1 MKMGRFIVDTHVHSQ
16 RIAAGASLRQKSGS
30 AGGGDASK
38 NYKYTDLAEAL
49 RVLEPYDN
57 SERLLYDM
65 KAYDVD
71 MCIIRPSMSLGMNNE
86 LNVQLVDQHPDKFAA
101 LCNPRGTFAKVM
113 RGEMEWT
120 IDAACRELDDL
131 LRTKKFVG
139 IGEGMPIDPMV
150 LEGKKPQPSREERI
164 AQMSVAM
171 DVAREHK
178 VPIYFHT
185 GHTMGYVLRMPETLQ
200 PLWAHELADNYPD
213 VPLIFDHGG
222 IQGGWWEHFT
232 DQCLHV
238 AGAHDNVYLECG
250 YWWTELYDKALND
263 PNVGPEKLLWGT
275 DWGASIPIYGQR
287 GRHPATYPVQLR
299 KQGVVTHQVD
309 CWGWSLK
316 QVARLDIPQD
326 DLNLILGG
334 NAVRLFK
341 LKFPL
346 TRMFK
351 PVEAVKSRPGVGCC

>member
-1 MKMGRFIVDTHVHSQ
+1 MKMARFVVDTHVHSQ
-16 RIAAGASLRQKSGS
+16 RTAAGAALKKKAESS
-30 AGGGDASK
+30 AGETPSK
-38 NYKYTDLAEAL
+38 YKYQDLAETL
-49 RVLEPYDN
+49 REVEPYDN

-65 KAYDVD
+65 SCYGVD
-71 MCIIRPSMSLGMNNE
+71 MCITRPSMSLGMNNE
-86 LNVQLVDQHPDKFAA
+86 LNAKLVEKYPDKFAA
-101 LCNPRGTFAKVM
+101 LCNPRGTFRKAIK
-113 RGEMEWT
+113 GEIEWT
-120 IDAACRELDDL
+120 IDAALREIDDL
-131 LRTKKFVG
+131 LSTGKYVG

-150 LEGKKPQPSREERI
+150 LTGKKPQPSREERVG
-164 AQMSVAM
+164 QMTMAM
-171 DVAREHK
+171 DVARQHK

-222 IQGGWWEHFT
+222 IQGWWWEHFT

-238 AGAHDNVYLECG
+238 AASHDNVYLECG
-250 YWWTELYDKALND
+250 YWWTELYYKALND

-275 DWGASIPIYGQR
+275 DWGASIPIYAQP
-287 GRHPATYPVQLR
+287 GRYPASYPVQLR

-316 QVARLDIPQD
+316 QVARLDISQD
-326 DLNLILGG
+326 DLNLIMGG
-334 NAVRLFK
+334 NAIRLFK

-351 PVEAVKSRPGVGCC
+351 AVG

>member
-1 MKMGRFIVDTHVHSQ
+1 MKLGRFIVDTHVHSQ
-16 RIAAGASLRQKSGS
+16 RIAAGATLRKKAGLPGS
-30 AGGGDASK
+30 GDASK
-38 NYKYTDLAEAL
+38 GYKYTDLAEAL
-49 RVLEPYDN
+49 RQLEPYDN

-65 KAYDVD
+65 QTYDVD
-71 MCIIRPSMSLGMNNE
+71 MCIVRPSMSLGMNNE
-86 LNVQLVDQHPDKFAA
+86 LNVQLVERHPDKFAA
-101 LCNPRGTFAKVM
+101 LCNPRGTFAKAM
-113 RGEMEWT
+113 RGEIEWT
-120 IDAACRELDDL
+120 IDAACREIDDL

-213 VPLIFDHGG
+213 VPIIFDHGG
-222 IQGGWWEHFT
+222 LQGGWWEHFT
-232 DQCLHV
+232 EECLHV

-275 DWGASIPIYGQR
+275 DWGASIPIYGQP
-287 GRHPATYPVQLR
+287 GRYPRTYPVQLR

-334 NAVRLFK
+334 NAVRLFN

-351 PVEAVKSRPGVGCC
+351 PVEVVKSRQRTGCC